1 MHNACRP
8 WSMDSPSP
16 QPAPRHARSCNIS
29 RWLPQWR
36 LCMLQWPP
44 LPVHPEL
51 RLRSHKERGV
61 LVDINTKEQC
71 LSLGKVNI
79 SVRRQKPAEAI
90 FLYAGKRSCK
100 HKAAHSKETDDLCK
114 PSRAKPAVKP
124 ARPSAQRLWAE
135 GEAAAKKTIS
145 GLWPQRPR
153 SQVRQSS
160 SSGFQPEQRP
170 NRRVDFSEDPL
181 SYRRHLQLPTVPTPV
196 PSILKL

>member
-1 MHNACRP
+1 
-8 WSMDSPSP
+8 MDSPYP
-16 QPAPRHARSCNIS
+16 QPAPRHARSRNIS

-114 PSRAKPAVKP
+114 PSSAKPSVKGLHIHQHSVCG
-124 ARPSAQRLWAE
+124 RRERQQQRKPSQ
-135 GEAAAKKTIS
+135 GS
-145 GLWPQRPR
+145 GLRSPGVRLGSLPPVGSSLSKDPTKGLIFQWMLSSTSGIPSSPQ
-153 SQVRQSS
+153 SLRQYC
-160 SSGFQPEQRP
+160 PP
-170 NRRVDFSEDPL
+170 
-181 SYRRHLQLPTVPTPV
+181 
-196 PSILKL
+196 